1 MGVKTSVPRE
11 SEGLGNRLVHV
22 EHAIEVVALVLDH
35 HRGKAEKLE
44 GHFVLWKANGNPEHL
59 TEAHRLLTE
68 LVEHAPEEYRESMI
82 ENIPLNREI
91 MQAWEEHGA

>member
-1 MGVKTSVPRE
+1 MAKLRRLSGRE
-11 SEGLGNRLVHV
+11 TCKILT
-22 EHAIEVVALVLDH
+22 EHESRIPH
-35 HRGKAEKLE
+35 HEKLE

-68 LVEHAPEEYRESMI
+68 LREHAPEEYRESMI

-91 MQAWEEHGA
+91 MQAYEAHTG